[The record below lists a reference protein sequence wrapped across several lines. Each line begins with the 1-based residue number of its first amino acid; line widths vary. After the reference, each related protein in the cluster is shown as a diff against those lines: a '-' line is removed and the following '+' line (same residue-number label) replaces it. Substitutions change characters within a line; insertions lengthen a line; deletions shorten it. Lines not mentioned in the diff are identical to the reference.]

1 MTLSLSS
8 AERINLRKAITSH
21 PQWKEARITHGFD
34 IATMG
39 VSALQD
45 AAGVLGINVIEA
57 IKGAQGEIPA
67 PTTPLPIEVPAIPA
81 TPDLEPHVSTH
92 PHTPAKASSKAAI
105 LISLLG
111 EVMGEN
117 MSPERIAQIVDER
130 IQKAFLSIPT
140 LKIEVKGHDGVERHL
155 EGHQHP
161 QAKHLLKML
170 STRMATG
177 HAPNIW
183 ITGPAASGKSFA
195 PRQAAKAMGADFYV
209 VAKCEGAH
217 DVLGFIDAAGN
228 YHSTGFRR
236 AWEFGGLVL
245 LDEVDAFDA
254 GATLALNGALDGSIC
269 AFPDR
274 QVERH
279 ADCYVVATANTW
291 GLGANSDYVGRNKLD
306 GAFIDRFHMRLVWQY
321 DVALEIAISGNES
334 WARRVIAARE
344 RAKQAA
350 VKVLITP
357 RATQGGAA
365 LIAAGY
371 SEDEAAEFTYLAN
384 LSKEQRRMVEGA

>member
-1 MTLSLSS
+1 
-8 AERINLRKAITSH
+8 
-21 PQWKEARITHGFD
+21 
-34 IATMG
+34 
-39 VSALQD
+39 
-45 AAGVLGINVIEA
+45 
-57 IKGAQGEIPA
+57 
-67 PTTPLPIEVPAIPA
+67 
-81 TPDLEPHVSTH
+81 
-92 PHTPAKASSKAAI
+92 
-105 LISLLG
+105 
-111 EVMGEN
+111 
-117 MSPERIAQIVDER
+117 
-130 IQKAFLSIPT
+130 
-140 LKIEVKGHDGVERHL
+140 
-155 EGHQHP
+155 
-161 QAKHLLKML
+161 
-170 STRMATG
+170 
-177 HAPNIW
+177 
-183 ITGPAASGKSFA
+183 
-195 PRQAAKAMGADFYV
+195 MGADFYV

-228 YHSTGFRR
+228 YHSTGFRK

-254 GATLALNGALDGSIC
+254 GATLAFNGALDGGIC

-321 DVALEIAISGNES
+321 DVALEIAISGNEG

-350 VKVLITP
+350 VKVPITP

-384 LSKEQRRMVEGA
+384 LSKEQRKMVEGA